1 MKPTF
6 SATLGIVHSKSTV
19 RHQEIR
25 YTTKL
30 VVLAGAILLSMQV
43 TQAQSP
49 IYREV
54 FGNLSTGSN
63 SAPSSVGWAGNW
75 GATASDA
82 SVGDA
87 PAGSFNNFGVSTALG
102 SPNNLGN
109 INAGLE
115 LSQANGLMFV
125 SQAGQNFIA
134 YTTGYT
140 VNQTLTPIQDISFY
154 AGSTFDTAGGIP
166 GFRIAVQQ
174 DGNWYASTAVLFNS
188 LNVTSAGNFH
198 LAAGSGGA
206 QQVTFNWTTAAS
218 AWNNLTFVA
227 GTSLAL
233 GGISGGLNAD
243 PITAFGL
250 YSDATDSLGNTENAI
265 RRFDTY
271 QIDTSVPEP
280 GSVVL
285 ALLGVGTLMGLRGF
299 RKA

>member
-1 MKPTF
+1 MKRTLLI
-6 SATLGIVHSKSTV
+6 TLGA
-19 RHQEIR
+19 
-25 YTTKL
+25 
-30 VVLAGAILLSMQV
+30 AGAILLSMQV
-43 TQAQSP
+43 TQAQ

-54 FGNLSTGSN
+54 FGNTSGNSN
-63 SAPSSVGWAGNW
+63 AAPSSVGWAGAW

-87 PAGSFNNFGVSTALG
+87 PAGSFNNFGVSSQLG
-102 SPNNLGN
+102 SPNNLDN
-109 INAGLE
+109 INAGGPAV
-115 LSQANGLMFV
+115 STANGLLFV
-125 SQAGQNFIA
+125 SQAGQNFIV

-166 GFRIAVQQ
+166 GFRIVVQQ

-206 QQVTFNWTTAAS
+206 QQVTFNWTTAAG
-218 AWNNLTFVA
+218 AWDNLTFTP
-227 GTSLAL
+227 GTALVL
-233 GGISGGLNAD
+233 GGLSAGLNGD

-271 QIDTSVPEP
+271 QIDGVVVPEP

-285 ALLGVGTLMGLRGF
+285 ALFGFGALMGLRRS

>member
-1 MKPTF
+1 MKRTLLT
-6 SATLGIVHSKSTV
+6 TLGA
-19 RHQEIR
+19 
-25 YTTKL
+25 
-30 VVLAGAILLSMQV
+30 AGAILVSMQV
-43 TQAQSP
+43 TQAQ

-54 FGNLSTGSN
+54 FGNTSSGTN
-63 SAPSSVGWAGNW
+63 APPSSVGWAGAW

-87 PAGSFNNFGVSTALG
+87 PAGSFNNFGVSTQLG
-102 SPNNLGN
+102 SPNNLDN
-109 INAGLE
+109 INAGGPA
-115 LSQANGLMFV
+115 LSTANGLFFV

-174 DGNWYASTAVLFNS
+174 DGNWYASTQVLANN

-206 QQVTFNWTTAAS
+206 QQVTFNWTTAAT
-218 AWNNLTFVA
+218 AWDNLTFTP
-227 GTSLAL
+227 GTALTL
-233 GGISGGLNAD
+233 GGLSAGLNGD

-271 QIDTSVPEP
+271 QIDGTVVPEP

-285 ALLGVGTLMGLRGF
+285 ALFGLGALMGLRRS

>member
-1 MKPTF
+1 MNR
-6 SATLGIVHSKSTV
+6 TL
-19 RHQEIR
+19 
-25 YTTKL
+25 L
-30 VVLAGAILLSMQV
+30 VTVLAGASLVSMQV

-54 FGNLSTGSN
+54 FGNLSTGTN
-63 SAPSSVGWAGNW
+63 APPSSVGWAGNW

-82 SVGDA
+82 STGDA

-102 SPNNLGN
+102 SPNNLDN
-109 INAGLE
+109 INAGGPA
-115 LSQANGLMFV
+115 LSTANGLLFV
-125 SQAGQNFIA
+125 SQAGQNFIT

-174 DGNWYASTAVLFNS
+174 DGNWYASSQVLANS

-198 LAAGSGGA
+198 LAPGSGGA

-218 AWNNLTFVA
+218 AWDNLTFTP

-233 GGISGGLNAD
+233 GGISGGLNGD

-271 QIDTSVPEP
+271 QIDSTVPEP

-285 ALLGVGTLMGLRGF
+285 LLSGVGLLTGLRRS

>member
-1 MKPTF
+1 MKRTLLI
-6 SATLGIVHSKSTV
+6 TLGA
-19 RHQEIR
+19 
-25 YTTKL
+25 
-30 VVLAGAILLSMQV
+30 AGAILLSMQV
-43 TQAQSP
+43 TQAQ

-82 SVGDA
+82 SVGDNA
-87 PAGSFNNFGVSTALG
+87 PGTFNNFGVSTALG
-102 SPNNLGN
+102 KPQNLDN
-109 INAGLE
+109 INAGGPA
-115 LSQANGLMFV
+115 LSTANGLMFV

-154 AGSTFDTAGGIP
+154 AGSTATATTGGIP
-166 GFRIAVQQ
+166 VFRIAVQQ
-174 DGNWYASTAVLFNS
+174 DGNWYASTQVLYNS
-188 LNVTSAGNFH
+188 ANVSSAGNFSS
-198 LAAGSGGA
+198 ATVGA

-218 AWNNLTFVA
+218 AWDNLTFTP
-227 GTSLAL
+227 GTTLAL
-233 GGISGGLNAD
+233 GGLSGGLNGD

-250 YSDATDSLGNTENAI
+250 YSDATDSLGNTETGI

-271 QIDTSVPEP
+271 QIDSSVVPEP
-280 GSVVL
+280 GSVML
-285 ALLGVGTLMGLRGF
+285 GLLGAGMLMGLRRA

>member
-1 MKPTF
+1 MRKHIRMKRNLF
-6 SATLGIVHSKSTV
+6 ITLAAAG
-19 RHQEIR
+19 
-25 YTTKL
+25 
-30 VVLAGAILLSMQV
+30 VVLFSMQV
-43 TQAQSP
+43 TQAQ

-54 FGNLSTGSN
+54 FGNLSTGTN

-102 SPNNLGN
+102 NPNNLDN
-109 INAGLE
+109 INAGGPA
-115 LSQANGLMFV
+115 LSTANGLLFV

-140 VNQTLTPIQDISFY
+140 LNQTLTPIQDISFY

-174 DGNWYASTAVLFNS
+174 DGNWYASTAVLANS

-198 LAAGSGGA
+198 LAPGSGGA

-218 AWNNLTFVA
+218 AWDNLSFTP

-233 GGISGGLNAD
+233 GGISGGLNGD

-271 QIDTSVPEP
+271 QIDSSVVPEP

-285 ALLGVGTLMGLRGF
+285 GLLGAGMLMVLRRS

>member
-1 MKPTF
+1 MKRTLF
-6 SATLGIVHSKSTV
+6 ATVFV
-19 RHQEIR
+19 
-25 YTTKL
+25 
-30 VVLAGAILLSMQV
+30 GATLLSMQV
-43 TQAQSP
+43 TQAQ

-54 FGNLSTGSN
+54 FGNFASGGTNAPLST
-63 SAPSSVGWAGNW
+63 VGWLGNW

-109 INAGLE
+109 INALPVE
-115 LSQANGLMFV
+115 ISQANGLGFV

-140 VNQTLTPIQDISFY
+140 VNTAINDISFY

-174 DGNWYASTAVLFNS
+174 DGNWYASTLVLANS
-188 LNVTSAGNFH
+188 LNVSSAGNFH
-198 LAAGSGGA
+198 LAPGSGGA
-206 QQVTFNWTTAAS
+206 QLVTFNWTTAAS
-218 AWNNLTFVA
+218 AWDNLTFTP
-227 GTSLAL
+227 GTTLAL

-265 RRFDTY
+265 RRFDTF
-271 QIDTSVPEP
+271 QIDPVPEP
-280 GSVVL
+280 SSVGL
-285 ALLGVGTLMGLRGF
+285 ILSGVGLLMGLRRS

>member
-1 MKPTF
+1 MNRTLL
-6 SATLGIVHSKSTV
+6 ATAF
-19 RHQEIR
+19 
-25 YTTKL
+25 
-30 VVLAGAILLSMQV
+30 AGVILLSMQV

-54 FGNLSTGSN
+54 FGNITGTGSSN
-63 SAPSSVGWAGNW
+63 ASPSSVGWAGNW

-87 PAGSFNNFGVSTALG
+87 PAGTFNNFGVSTALG

-174 DGNWYASTAVLFNS
+174 DGNWYASTAVLANS

-198 LAAGSGGA
+198 LAPGSGGA

-233 GGISGGLNAD
+233 GGISGGLNGD

-271 QIDTSVPEP
+271 QIDTVPEP

-285 ALLGVGTLMGLRGF
+285 GLFGVGLLMMSLR
-299 RKA
+299 RSRTA

>member
-1 MKPTF
+1 MQKHIRMKRNLF
-6 SATLGIVHSKSTV
+6 IALGA
-19 RHQEIR
+19 
-25 YTTKL
+25 
-30 VVLAGAILLSMQV
+30 AGVILFSMQL
-43 TQAQSP
+43 TQAQ

-54 FGNLSTGSN
+54 FGNLSTGTN

-87 PAGSFNNFGVSTALG
+87 PVGSFNNFGVSTALG
-102 SPNNLGN
+102 SPNNLDN
-109 INAGLE
+109 INAGGPA
-115 LSQANGLMFV
+115 LSTANGLLFV

-174 DGNWYASTAVLFNS
+174 DGNWYASTQVLANS

-198 LAAGSGGA
+198 LAPGSGGA

-218 AWNNLTFVA
+218 AWDNLTFVA

-233 GGISGGLNAD
+233 GGVSGGLNGD

-271 QIDTSVPEP
+271 QIDSSVVPEP

-285 ALLGVGTLMGLRGF
+285 VLSGVGLLIGLRRS

>member
-1 MKPTF
+1 MKRTLLI
-6 SATLGIVHSKSTV
+6 TLGAT
-19 RHQEIR
+19 
-25 YTTKL
+25 
-30 VVLAGAILLSMQV
+30 GAILLSMQV
-43 TQAQSP
+43 TQAQ

-54 FGNLSTGSN
+54 FGNLSTGGTN
-63 SAPSSVGWAGNW
+63 APPSSVGWAGNW

-102 SPNNLGN
+102 SPNNLDN
-109 INAGLE
+109 INAGGPA
-115 LSQANGLMFV
+115 LSTANGLMFV

-140 VNQTLTPIQDISFY
+140 VNQTLTSINDISFY

-174 DGNWYASTAVLFNS
+174 DGNWYASTQVLANS

-198 LAAGSGGA
+198 LASGSGGA

-218 AWNNLTFVA
+218 AWDNLTFTP
-227 GTSLAL
+227 GTALAL
-233 GGISGGLNAD
+233 GGISGGLNGD

-271 QIDTSVPEP
+271 QIDGTVVPEP

-285 ALLGVGTLMGLRGF
+285 ALLGAGTLMGLRRS

>member
-1 MKPTF
+1 MKKILF
-6 SATLGIVHSKSTV
+6 ITLGA
-19 RHQEIR
+19 
-25 YTTKL
+25 
-30 VVLAGAILLSMQV
+30 AGVILSSMQV
-43 TQAQSP
+43 TQAQ

-54 FGNLSTGSN
+54 FGNLSTGTN

-102 SPNNLGN
+102 SPNNLDN
-109 INAGLE
+109 INAGGPA
-115 LSQANGLMFV
+115 LSTANGLLFV

-174 DGNWYASTAVLFNS
+174 DGNWYASTQVLANS

-198 LAAGSGGA
+198 LAPGSGGA

-218 AWNNLTFVA
+218 AWDNLTFVA

-271 QIDTSVPEP
+271 QIDSSVPEP
-280 GSVVL
+280 GSIVL
-285 ALLGVGTLMGLRGF
+285 LLSGVGLLMGLR
-299 RKA
+299 RSREA

>member
-1 MKPTF
+1 MQKHIRMKRNLF
-6 SATLGIVHSKSTV
+6 ITLGA
-19 RHQEIR
+19 
-25 YTTKL
+25 
-30 VVLAGAILLSMQV
+30 AGAILLSMQV
-43 TQAQSP
+43 TQAQ

-54 FGNLSTGSN
+54 FGNLSTGTN

-87 PAGSFNNFGVSTALG
+87 PAGTFNNFGVSTALG
-102 SPNNLGN
+102 TPNNLDN
-109 INAGLE
+109 INAGGPA
-115 LSQANGLMFV
+115 LSTANGLLFV

-174 DGNWYASTAVLFNS
+174 DGNWYASTQVLANS

-198 LAAGSGGA
+198 LAPGSGGA

-218 AWNNLTFVA
+218 AWDNLTFVA

-233 GGISGGLNAD
+233 GGISGGLNGD

-271 QIDTSVPEP
+271 QIDSSVVPEP

-285 ALLGVGTLMGLRGF
+285 GLSGVGLLIGLRRS